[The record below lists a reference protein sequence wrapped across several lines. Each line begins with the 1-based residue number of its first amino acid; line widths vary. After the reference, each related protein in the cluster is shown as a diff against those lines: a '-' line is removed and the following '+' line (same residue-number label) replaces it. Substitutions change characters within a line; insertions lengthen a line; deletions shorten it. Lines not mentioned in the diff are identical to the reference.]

1 MPLATRCLRSDVG
14 GQNRED
20 GEFEQKVTKGT
31 KQDAL
36 HNSGGEDPK
45 QRFRWKLGASPDG
58 RHCPS
63 CEALAGQVHTQA
75 DWDAAALSPGTGG
88 LFCQGNCHCTL
99 VKTDDPISGTL
110 GDTPQRTPEPESGD
124 DTIADRS
131 SGEAVMANAGW
142 GDEARAAS
150 IAVRRA
156 KAAARRAAAENESD
170 GNDAG
175 DADSDAG
182 EKSLSDMTP
191 DEIDART
198 EQIRQKL
205 RDGKPLSS
213 VEEEFLI
220 ELTDAGY
227 AGESDGDPVFEW
239 QERHSAEETQREREE
254 QDRSVEGIHDR
265 AEELMGRESDGETLS
280 EEDRRFLERYREVV
294 GDRDRRSEVGGQRS
308 EVGGQRPERLR
319 NAGWGDRARAASIQ
333 VRRAKAAARKVGKE
347 HASDDGPEKKR
358 PVRKRDPLPLP
369 PQVPIDDG
377 GMIWPGGSP
386 YFDERTGQY
395 VYPVPQPPNASPV
408 PSGPPQFVTYPSTL
422 RFDDPQEWQHQGI
435 PADAQTLRV
444 GDGGAVLP
452 WQPGPQVAA
461 DKVRRRLVMQRNG

>member
-1 MPLATRCLRSDVG
+1 
-14 GQNRED
+14 
-20 GEFEQKVTKGT
+20 
-31 KQDAL
+31 
-36 HNSGGEDPK
+36 
-45 QRFRWKLGASPDG
+45 
-58 RHCPS
+58 
-63 CEALAGQVHTQA
+63 
-75 DWDAAALSPGTGG
+75 
-88 LFCQGNCHCTL
+88 
-99 VKTDDPISGTL
+99 
-110 GDTPQRTPEPESGD
+110 
-124 DTIADRS
+124 
-131 SGEAVMANAGW
+131 VMTNAGW
-142 GDEARAAS
+142 SDEARTAS

-170 GNDAG
+170 GNDSE
-175 DADSDAG
+175 DADSGAG
-182 EKSLSDMTP
+182 EKSVSDMTP

-294 GDRDRRSEVGGQRS
+294 GNRDRRS

-319 NAGWGDRARAASIQ
+319 NAGWGDDARAASLTI
-333 VRRAKAAARKVGKE
+333 RKAKAAARAAAKQKALHRVPPTGK
-347 HASDDGPEKKR
+347 AVTPPKKMILQVPPDD
-358 PVRKRDPLPLP
+358 
-369 PQVPIDDG
+369 PIDDG
-377 GMIWPGGSP
+377 GMVWPGGSP

-408 PSGPPQFVTYPSTL
+408 PPEPPQFVTYPSTL

-435 PADAQTLRV
+435 PADAQTLRA
-444 GDGGAVLP
+444 GDGGAALP